1 MHAVYPGTFDP
12 FTNGHLDVVRRSL
25 RIFGALTVAVAR
37 GGKKRPAFTLA
48 ERVRLVRGSVRG
60 LGRVTVESFAG
71 ALVDY
76 LAAGPSRV
84 VVRGLRTFSDFDYE
98 FQMALFNRRLD
109 PRVETVFVLAS
120 PELAAINSGLV
131 KEVAAMGRDVS
142 GLVPAP
148 AARLLAAR
156 FGRRARRAGKKRCQ
170 TP

>member
-1 MHAVYPGTFDP
+1 MAAVYPGTFDP

-37 GGKKRPAFTLA
+37 GGKKHPAFPLA
-48 ERVRLVRGSVRG
+48 ERLRMVRQSVRG
-60 LGRVTVESFAG
+60 LGRVAVESFDG
-71 ALVDY
+71 TLVDY

-142 GLVPAP
+142 ALVPAP
-148 AARLLAAR
+148 VAGLLAAR
-156 FGRRARRAGKKRCQ
+156 CSPRARRAR
-170 TP
+170 PRR